1 MPGRCQVIETESRFK
16 VIRGQGFGDG
26 ELLFN
31 RSWVFNLKW
40 YKSPG
45 NGQGWCVYYE
55 WASCS
60 KVIRI
65 LSRWY
70 VFSHKRVYPIPEDSL
85 IQFTISKLSIQSSL
99 WTLTMLSPMV
109 WKDMRRVGLER
120 ELSACSV
127 SIRTRLENSSTDFN
141 LLGMSTHESNHSAM
155 VCEET
160 GSSGGCWP
168 SA

>member
-45 NGQGWCVYYE
+45 IGQGWCVYYE

-85 IQFTISKLSIQSSL
+85 VQFTDIKTIHSEFIMNSYHAKPHGLKRHEEGGAGERAQCMLCKHKDPVRKLQH
-99 WTLTMLSPMV
+99 
-109 WKDMRRVGLER
+109 
-120 ELSACSV
+120 
-127 SIRTRLENSSTDFN
+127 RLQFAW
-141 LLGMSTHESNHSAM
+141 HVHPW
-155 VCEET
+155 V
-160 GSSGGCWP
+160 
-168 SA
+168 